1 MSYIDSPDMDA
12 IIITSVSSGYIVLL
26 MFLTADVVYV
36 LRKKVIVVREA
47 REHNAES
54 IQLDINAGSYGR

>member
-12 IIITSVSSGYIVLL
+12 IIITSAVSSGYIVLL

-36 LRKKVIVVREA
+36 LGKKVILVRA
-47 REHNAES
+47 SREHNA
-54 IQLDINAGSYGR
+54 

>member
-36 LRKKVIVVREA
+36 LGKKVILVRA
-47 REHNAES
+47 SREHNAES